1 MLLKYIVTSIHLE
14 LLLNIAFLK
23 VLKNVLVVVES
34 VEFTFSKAASLPL
47 LLKVFSK
54 QFSKL
59 CRAVEQQLFPSCSA
73 QLHLS
78 LLFKSEA
85 LHVRN
90 RFVNKNTDSKKIPGT
105 QLLNFYSENQVFNA
119 GKFSEKLL
127 KVFELLVKLQL
138 LQLHS
143 KSLHDSVQF

>member
-34 VEFTFSKAASLPL
+34 VEFTFSKAASRPL

-105 QLLNFYSENQVFNA
+105 QLLNFYSEN
-119 GKFSEKLL
+119 
-127 KVFELLVKLQL
+127 
-138 LQLHS
+138 
-143 KSLHDSVQF
+143 

>member
-23 VLKNVLVVVES
+23 VLKNVLVVES
-34 VEFTFSKAASLPL
+34 VEFTFSIAASRPL

>member
-14 LLLNIAFLK
+14 LLLNIGFLK
-23 VLKNVLVVVES
+23 VLKNVLVVES
-34 VEFTFSKAASLPL
+34 VEFTFSKAASRPL

-59 CRAVEQQLFPSCSA
+59 CRAVEQQLFPNCST

-105 QLLNFYSENQVFNA
+105 QPLNFYSEN
-119 GKFSEKLL
+119 
-127 KVFELLVKLQL
+127 
-138 LQLHS
+138 
-143 KSLHDSVQF
+143 

>member
-23 VLKNVLVVVES
+23 VLKNVLVVES
-34 VEFTFSKAASLPL
+34 VEFTFSKAASHQL
-47 LLKVFSK
+47 LLKVFPK
-54 QFSKL
+54 QFSEL
-59 CRAVEQQLFPSCSA
+59 FRTVQQHLLPGCSA

-85 LHVRN
+85 LHVQN